1 MASEDAALRGSTG
14 TFGTLPFPEQ
24 HELMNPSEPAYVS
37 CPYCAE
43 LLEIVIDASAGR
55 QEYIEDC
62 QVCCKPITFRI
73 RLGAEGEP
81 RIEVR
86 GENE

>member
-1 MASEDAALRGSTG
+1 MNE
-14 TFGTLPFPEQ
+14 P
-24 HELMNPSEPAYVS
+24 MNPSEPAHVS
-37 CPYCAE
+37 CPYCGE
-43 LLEIVIDASAGR
+43 LLEITIDASAGH

-73 RLGAEGEP
+73 RLGVAGEP
-81 RIEVR
+81 RVDVR